1 MCFVRVRSAYL
12 IFHHVSL
19 NRLLMYIYEHT
30 QSGTFIR
37 VMMGS
42 SVVAFGV
49 LALLMLAL
57 GEEEAALGL
66 GGMMVMI
73 GMIFGIIFILFHS
86 LSVRISPREIF
97 LSFGV
102 GLLRKNFSI
111 TDICSVKVV
120 RNRWYNGFGIK
131 KIRGGWLYNVSGF
144 DAIEIQ
150 LENKRKYRIG
160 TDQPKELL
168 LAVESALNPLPMN
181 ADP

>member
-1 MCFVRVRSAYL
+1 MRVRSAYL

-57 GEEEAALGL
+57 GEEEAALVL
-66 GGMMVMI
+66 GGMMVML

-102 GLLRKNFSI
+102 GLLRKKFSI
-111 TDICSVKVV
+111 ADICSVKVV

-150 LENKRKYRIG
+150 LENKRTYRIG

-168 LAVESALNPLPMN
+168 LAVESALNPAP
-181 ADP
+181 